1 MPTPTKAETQAR
13 LKKETKERDAKMA
26 KQRADR
32 LAAKATADGKNKD
45 ALEQSAKR
53 VAALHESMR
62 KFEAQ
67 AEEKAGFELQ
77 KAAEKRAALDKAL
90 VEARELCKAAG
101 ENFKAF
107 QEKFAPQYKR
117 SRLYQVLA
125 IADGRTTV
133 EDVRQGER
141 EKKRRQRA
149 RPGQNDVPDKA
160 AEGEEA
166 TDKKPRPMEEAVA
179 ELRAR
184 AKGLGYSLRWR
195 VTKAG
200 GAAFRLIDKNG
211 NPAGYIADSIV
222 GVIELLDEYEGNKT
236 AGEAPTE
243 EPQSEA
249 ASSEDAEPTPPTD
262 TPSANGH
269 DASVLDKL
277 NHHIDDLWSFVRRRA
292 AAANCAKHL
301 RSTSV

>member
-1 MPTPTKAETQAR
+1 
-13 LKKETKERDAKMA
+13 
-26 KQRADR
+26 
-32 LAAKATADGKNKD
+32 
-45 ALEQSAKR
+45 
-53 VAALHESMR
+53 MR
-62 KFEAQ
+62 KFEAE

-107 QEKFAPQYKR
+107 QEKFAPEYKR

-200 GAAFRLIDKNG
+200 GAAFCLIDKNG

>member
-1 MPTPTKAETQAR
+1 
-13 LKKETKERDAKMA
+13 
-26 KQRADR
+26 
-32 LAAKATADGKNKD
+32 
-45 ALEQSAKR
+45 
-53 VAALHESMR
+53 
-62 KFEAQ
+62 
-67 AEEKAGFELQ
+67 
-77 KAAEKRAALDKAL
+77 LDKAL

-211 NPAGYIADSIV
+211 NPVADSIV

-262 TPSANGH
+262 TVRRVTSGCWIIRTGSKRRASQPLSAARSRPSLRPVPRIC
-269 DASVLDKL
+269 ASIQAK
-277 NHHIDDLWSFVRRRA
+277 RRRA
-292 AAANCAKHL
+292 WRIAQVRLCSWH
-301 RSTSV
+301 RP